1 MILSNAKPSNEKICK
16 QLVKIWKKRKK
27 FSKLSIN
34 YMKLKKTHCFTGLKI
49 LKNSQNTTVF
59 TQQA

>member
-1 MILSNAKPSNEKICK
+1 MQTTCKNMEKK
-16 QLVKIWKKRKK
+16 KKVFKTFNQLYEI
-27 FSKLSIN
+27 
-34 YMKLKKTHCFTGLKI
+34 KKTHCFIGLKI